1 MIVTDPIIG
10 ILVIPLSLFFVF
22 LSGPPFCL
30 TPLELEAVE
39 ESSRDLD
46 ILIITPTLR
55 ILQFRRLSQRIRVGL
70 VDDRQE
76 DVCQNEDEQEVER
89 VKVEEGHRRV
99 HAVQPVEVELAQGYL
114 EVHPQRA
121 LQSIVSTIL
130 SAVREIGHA
139 DEAKDKNQEN

>member
-10 ILVIPLSLFFVF
+10 ILVVPLRLLFVF

-30 TPLELEAVE
+30 TPLELETVE

-55 ILQFRRLSQRIRVGL
+55 ILQFRRLSQRIWVSL

-76 DVCQNEDEQEVER
+76 DVSQNEDEQEVER